1 MPTKTKVAPASTE
14 SKRTRRSPDQLI
26 NDLQRK
32 IADIKARAER
42 QKAKRS
48 PVLRHVSAALKAI
61 GKAITESDDTTTRAA
76 LNEARSTLSALLQ
89 LNGAVPVA
97 SSEPVVRER
106 RSSDQIGDMQ
116 ERLMTYVL
124 KHPGQRSEQI
134 SAALSTDAVTMR
146 LPMKALIADGKV
158 KTTGQKRATAYFPA

>member
-1 MPTKTKVAPASTE
+1 MPKTKTAPVVAEP
-14 SKRTRRSPDQLI
+14 KRIRRSPDQLI

-42 QKAKRS
+42 QKTKKS
-48 PVLRHVSAALKAI
+48 PVLRHVGAALKAI

-76 LNEARSTLSALLQ
+76 LNEARSTLSALLA

-97 SSEPVVRER
+97 SSESGTRER
-106 RSSDQIGDMQ
+106 RSTEQLGDMR
-116 ERLMTYVL
+116 ERLMNYVL
-124 KHPGQRSEQI
+124 KYPGQRSEQI
-134 SAALSTDAVTMR
+134 STALSTDAVTMR

-158 KTTGQKRATAYFPA
+158 KTTGQKRATAYYPG

>member
-1 MPTKTKVAPASTE
+1 MPKTKPAPVVE
-14 SKRTRRSPDQLI
+14 PKRIRRSPDQLI

-42 QKAKRS
+42 QKTKKS

-97 SSEPVVRER
+97 SSESLRER

-116 ERLMTYVL
+116 ERLMSYVL
-124 KHPGQRSEQI
+124 KHPGQRSEHI
-134 SAALSTDAVTMR
+134 SAALSTDAVTIR
-146 LPMKALIADGKV
+146 LPMRALIADGRV
-158 KTTGQKRATAYFPA
+158 KTTGQKRGTEYFPA

>member
-1 MPTKTKVAPASTE
+1 MPKTKTVPVVAEP
-14 SKRTRRSPDQLI
+14 KRVRRSPDQLI

-42 QKAKRS
+42 QKTKKS
-48 PVLRHVSAALKAI
+48 PVLRHVGAAMKAI

-97 SSEPVVRER
+97 SSEPMTSGR

-134 SAALSTDAVTMR
+134 
-146 LPMKALIADGKV
+146 
-158 KTTGQKRATAYFPA
+158 

>member
-1 MPTKTKVAPASTE
+1 VVEP
-14 SKRTRRSPDQLI
+14 KRIRRSPDQLI
-26 NDLQRK
+26 SDLQRK

-42 QKAKRS
+42 QKTKKS

-89 LNGAVPVA
+89 LNGAVRVPSNETNGA
-97 SSEPVVRER
+97 TRER
-106 RSSDQIGDMQ
+106 RSADQIGDMQ

-134 SAALSTDAVTMR
+134 SASLNTDAGTMR